1 MLKNQLAL
9 AAMIKD
15 RIFTWS
21 ITEKG
26 IRLIPRR
33 SLMHIICL
41 DLLPG
46 DQVKLEFTGY
56 LQLSDFTEMWSAILE
71 NAIHGAEFSLS
82 QVFHGLVSCET
93 SLRRK
98 GFFQKQ
104 TVFVETPRLQQFAKK
119 TASFT
124 PQSRLRDLLNQDTSL
139 ITTIESVQLRTLEVE
154 LTSELLPLGQQKYTM
169 SLHEEARDP
178 KDLIWRLRTTIA
190 QQNEAKIATL
200 FEIMEKIAEK
210 VVQVSRERVQS
221 LGFNRVK

>member
-1 MLKNQLAL
+1 MKNRLAL

-46 DQVKLEFTGY
+46 DQAKLEFTGY

-71 NAIHGAEFSLS
+71 NAIRGAEFSLS
-82 QVFHGLVSCET
+82 QVFCDLMSYET

-98 GFFQKQ
+98 GLFHKQ
-104 TVFVETPRLQQFAKK
+104 MVFVETPRLQQLGKE

-139 ITTIESVQLRTLEVE
+139 LTTIEGVQLRTLEVE
-154 LTSELLPLGQQKYTM
+154 LTSKLLPLGLPKDEM
-169 SLHEEARDP
+169 SLREEARDP
-178 KDLIWRLRTTIA
+178 KDVIWRLRGMIA
-190 QQNEAKIATL
+190 QHNEEKIATL

-210 VVQVSRERVQS
+210 VVQVSRERVQG
-221 LGFNRVK
+221 LGSSQN